1 MPTGLREA
9 LGRTHTDQPGPSAAT
24 VRLRPKSFILLE
36 GAKPLVAWPRREDEK
51 AELPMGRIFE
61 KRKETIFKTAAQ
73 KSKLYSKYGRQLYM
87 AARNGVPDPEAN
99 SALRS
104 VIERAKRDNVA
115 SHVIEK
121 AIQKAAGTGGEA
133 FQAARYEG
141 FGPSG
146 SLLIVECL
154 TDNSTRTISDVR
166 SCFFKTGSK
175 LAANESVVM
184 SFDHLAVLSFKGDDE
199 EKMLEAMFAA
209 GVAVE
214 EIESED
220 GTVTIFAPPAD
231 FSKARTALLE
241 AFPSTELEVQ
251 EIRFLP
257 QASKV
262 LGGEDLGVFEKLLG
276 MLNDCDDVQEIYH

>member
-1 MPTGLREA
+1 
-9 LGRTHTDQPGPSAAT
+9 
-24 VRLRPKSFILLE
+24 
-36 GAKPLVAWPRREDEK
+36 
-51 AELPMGRIFE
+51 MGRIFE

-121 AIQKAAGTGGEA
+121 AIQKASGAGGED
-133 FQAARYEG
+133 FQAGRYEG
-141 FGPSG
+141 FGPGG

-166 SCFFKTGSK
+166 SCFNKTGSK
-175 LAANESVVM
+175 LAANGSVVM
-184 SFDHLAVLSFKGDDE
+184 SFDHLAVLSFKGHDE
-199 EKMLEAMFAA
+199 EEVLEAMFAA
-209 GVAVE
+209 DVAVE
-214 EIESED
+214 EIECED
-220 GTVTIFAPPAD
+220 GTVTIFAPPAE
-231 FSKARTALLE
+231 FYKAKTALLE
-241 AFPSTELEVQ
+241 AFPGTELEVQ

-257 QASKV
+257 QASKS
-262 LGGEDLGVFEKLLG
+262 LDGEDLGLFERLLA
-276 MLNDCDDVQEIYH
+276 MLNDCDDVQEIYHNVALPS